1 MTFSSVPHCQLKP
14 QTEKQS
20 AGSLFCL
27 IPVQKYGFLM
37 EPAKKTGKI
46 WHKGKETLLLF
57 ENIQI

>member
-1 MTFSSVPHCQLKP
+1 LPVKT
-14 QTEKQS
+14 TNRKQS

-46 WHKGKETLLLF
+46 WHNGKETLLLF